1 MKKSTL
7 LESNQSDYIAFAGD
21 SATFEEFLQ
30 KVKENGL
37 EGELEV
43 DELKKIYIENKPK
56 TKEEGLSTYGDDAYF
71 VAPNRAKMKKEDI
84 VKAIKA
90 VLAEEITQIDPT
102 NPTKSKQ
109 ELKDKARKQNKL
121 TPELERAINSAPPKE
136 VFDLEEDDHQDPN
149 DESDMAKTQ
158 LYATAKYAIELLK
171 MIQDGTQ
178 LDAWVQSKITKAA
191 DYIDSVKHYMEG
203 EMYLA
208 GTTEEPMQEDLSD
221 PEITTLGLQ
230 NHLVRLNQ
238 ELKYY
243 LKKGG
248 EADLRYAEML
258 KKDIAD
264 ARAEL
269 DRRLSKK
276 EVKEAKKATKM
287 YYHVI
292 EDVDGE
298 KGWQGAYDTQEEAQ
312 KQADKLQDMFP
323 RSFFYVEAYDSASEP
338 NDITLEGAKKKLD
351 PVGHEDKDVDNDGKE
366 NTESDKYIMNKR
378 VKIGQAI
385 AQYKKK

>member
-7 LESNQSDYIAFAGD
+7 LESDYSDYIAFAGD
-21 SATFEEFLQ
+21 SATFSEFLG

-37 EGELEV
+37 EGKLTEK
-43 DELKKIYIENKPK
+43 ELKKIYTENKPK
-56 TKEEGLSTYGDDAYF
+56 TKKEGLSPYGDDAYL
-71 VAPNRAKMKKEDI
+71 VAPNKAKMKKEDI
-84 VKAIKA
+84 VKAIKE
-90 VLAEEITQIDPT
+90 VLAEEITQIDPI
-102 NPTKSKQ
+102 NPNKSKQ
-109 ELKDKARKQNKL
+109 DLKTKARKQNKL
-121 TPELERAINSAPPKE
+121 TPELETAINNAPPKE

-243 LKKGG
+243 LEKGG

-269 DRRLSKK
+269 DKRLSKK
-276 EVKEAKKATKM
+276 EVKEPKK
-287 YYHVI
+287 
-292 EDVDGE
+292 E
-298 KGWQGAYDTQEEAQ
+298 
-312 KQADKLQDMFP
+312 
-323 RSFFYVEAYDSASEP
+323 
-338 NDITLEGAKKKLD
+338 LD

-366 NTESDKYIMNKR
+366 NTESDKYIKNKR

-385 AQYKKK
+385 AQHKKK

>member
-1 MKKSTL
+1 MKKFTL

-43 DELKKIYIENKPK
+43 DELKKVYIENKPK

-84 VKAIKA
+84 IKAIKA

>member
-56 TKEEGLSTYGDDAYF
+56 TKKEGLSPYGDDAYL
-71 VAPNRAKMKKEDI
+71 VAPNKAKMKKEDI
-84 VKAIKA
+84 VKAIKEI
-90 VLAEEITQIDPT
+90 LAEATIEITTTDGTEATATPDQKEQIRNARMKGTSITFRKRGD
-102 NPTKSKQ
+102 TK
-109 ELKDKARKQNKL
+109 
-121 TPELERAINSAPPKE
+121 P
-136 VFDLEEDDHQDPN
+136 LEEDDHQDPN

-208 GTTEEPMQEDLSD
+208 GTTEEPMQEDLSA
-221 PEITTLGLQ
+221 PEITALGLQ
-230 NHLVRLNQ
+230 NHLVNLNK
-238 ELKYY
+238 ELAYY
-243 LKKGG
+243 LEKGG

-264 ARAEL
+264 VRAEL

-276 EVKEAKKATKM
+276 EV
-287 YYHVI
+287 
-292 EDVDGE
+292 
-298 KGWQGAYDTQEEAQ
+298 EEA
-312 KQADKLQDMFP
+312 
-323 RSFFYVEAYDSASEP
+323 S
-338 NDITLEGAKKKLD
+338 KKKLD

-366 NTESDKYIMNKR
+366 NTKSDKYIMNKR

-385 AQYKKK
+385 AQHKKK

>member
-21 SATFEEFLQ
+21 SATFEEFLN

-37 EGELEV
+37 EGELTEK
-43 DELKKIYIENKPK
+43 ELKKIYTENKPK
-56 TKEEGLSTYGDDAYF
+56 TKKEGLSIYGDDAYF
-71 VAPNRAKMKKEDI
+71 VVPNKGKMKKEDI
-84 VKAIKA
+84 VKAIKEI
-90 VLAEEITQIDPT
+90 LAEATIEITTTDGTEATATPDQKEQIR
-102 NPTKSKQ
+102 NARTKGTSITF
-109 ELKDKARKQNKL
+109 RKRGDTK
-121 TPELERAINSAPPKE
+121 P
-136 VFDLEEDDHQDPN
+136 LEEDDHQDPN

-208 GTTEEPMQEDLSD
+208 GTTEEPMQEDLSA
-221 PEITTLGLQ
+221 PEITALGLQ
-230 NHLVRLNQ
+230 NHLVNLNK
-238 ELKYY
+238 ELAYY
-243 LKKGG
+243 LEKGG

-264 ARAEL
+264 VRAEL

-276 EVKEAKKATKM
+276 EV
-287 YYHVI
+287 
-292 EDVDGE
+292 
-298 KGWQGAYDTQEEAQ
+298 EEA
-312 KQADKLQDMFP
+312 
-323 RSFFYVEAYDSASEP
+323 S
-338 NDITLEGAKKKLD
+338 KKKLD
-351 PVGHEDKDVDNDGKE
+351 PVGKEDKDVDNDGKE

-385 AQYKKK
+385 AQHKKK